1 MDFLVMRVYEE
12 ENGSEIDFLVMR
24 VYEEKNGSKIDFC
37 HEGFRK
43 GREV

>member
-24 VYEEKNGSKIDFC
+24 VYEEEKW
-37 HEGFRK
+37 E
-43 GREV
+43 